1 MADSFGTLF
10 EVPYFNALTAGE
22 FDASASFD
30 ANTPASHVVYS
41 LQTLGLYQ
49 APGQT
54 VRPDVLTWGNPPQAG
69 VAAPLAPCGTF
80 DVDCYLE
87 RFLGSEVVKDYSK
100 RVGLVLLAVV
110 LIVVA
115 VISLR

>member
-10 EVPYFNALTAGE
+10 EVPYFNSLTAGE
-22 FDASASFD
+22 FDASSSFQASD
-30 ANTPASHVVYS
+30 PVSHVIYS

-54 VRPDVLTWGNPPQAG
+54 VRPDVLTWGDVPTAG
-69 VAAPLAPCGTF
+69 TREPDPPCGTF
-80 DVDCYLE
+80 DIDCYLE
-87 RFLGSEVVKDYSK
+87 RFISSETVKDYSK
-100 RVGLVLLAVV
+100 RAALVLVAVV

-115 VISLR
+115 IVSLR